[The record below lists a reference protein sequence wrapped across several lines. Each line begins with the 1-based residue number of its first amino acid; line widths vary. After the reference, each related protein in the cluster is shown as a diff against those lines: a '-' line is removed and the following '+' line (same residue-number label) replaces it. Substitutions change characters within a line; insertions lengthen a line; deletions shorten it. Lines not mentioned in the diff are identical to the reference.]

1 MAEVTNLNQTLLE
14 PPPINLF
21 LRHRWHH
28 WIFLYPRLRIYI
40 RHRWSNYHHQSP
52 RIRNL
57 IVVITTVHLFTA
69 VTTGSLP
76 WPSSQLSQLS
86 FRDLFH
92 ILIFWFERIQ
102 FDVLIFA
109 SNMVPLLTFMVTLA
123 QYIWLILSNLIS
135 MHVPWVML
143 LLTFIY
149 WMGIFANMML
159 VIG

>member
-21 LRHRWHH
+21 PRHRWHH

-40 RHRWSNYHHQSP
+40 RHRWSNYHRQSHW
-52 RIRNL
+52 IR
-57 IVVITTVHLFTA
+57 IVVITTVETA
-69 VTTGSLP
+69 GYAITTIRFSILKRD
-76 WPSSQLSQLS
+76 

-92 ILIFWFERIQ
+92 ILIFLFERIQ

-109 SNMVPLLTFMVTLA
+109 SNMVPFLTFMVTLA
-123 QYIWLILSNLIS
+123 QSIWLMLRTLIS
-135 MHVPWVML
+135 MHLPWIML

-149 WMGIFANMML
+149 WMEIFANMML